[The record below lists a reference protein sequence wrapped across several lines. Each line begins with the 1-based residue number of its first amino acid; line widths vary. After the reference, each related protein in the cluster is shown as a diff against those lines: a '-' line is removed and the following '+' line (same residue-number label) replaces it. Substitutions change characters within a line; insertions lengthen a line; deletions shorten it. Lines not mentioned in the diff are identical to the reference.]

1 MKSQC
6 ETEIVE
12 LHRFFEEWFM
22 GRLEDSGAAFSR
34 FADVMADGFIM
45 ISPEGT
51 VTGRAELLRG
61 LRHARAAYTPA
72 NSISIRVA
80 DIQQRRHSDDLC
92 LMTYEEWQNTGS
104 GERGRI
110 SSALFRRRPG
120 TPNGVEWLHLHETW
134 MNGESGDDG

>member
-1 MKSQC
+1 
-6 ETEIVE
+6 
-12 LHRFFEEWFM
+12 M
-22 GRLEDSGAAFSR
+22 GRLEESAAAFSR

-51 VTGRAELLRG
+51 VTARAELLRG
-61 LRHARAAYTPA
+61 LRHARGAYTPA
-72 NSISIRVA
+72 GSISIRVA
-80 DIQQRRHSDDLC
+80 DIQQLRHSDDLC

-120 TPNGVEWLHLHETW
+120 TPNGVEWLHLHESW
-134 MNGESGDDG
+134 LNGESGDDG